1 MKKDLLKL
9 LDLST
14 EDITLILDTS
24 DKLKA
29 EQKAG
34 KKHDFPAGKTLI
46 MIFEKNSTRT
56 RVSFEV
62 GMTQLGGHAIFMST
76 ADSQMKRGE
85 SLSDTARV
93 LSRYCDGIMIR
104 TYGQEDVEELAKHAT
119 IPLINGLTDL
129 EHPCQVLADLMT
141 IREHKG
147 KLKGLKVCWIGDGNN
162 MANSLIAGA
171 LKCGMDISVACPE
184 GYRPDKQYLDF
195 AATIKDNK
203 FELTDDPK
211 VAAKGADVVF
221 TDVWASMGQES
232 EAKQREK
239 AFAGYQV
246 NDEIMALTNP
256 GCMIQHC
263 LPAHKGEEITE
274 KVFEAHAQEI
284 FDEAENRLHVQKG
297 IMYLLMKK

>member
-9 LDLST
+9 LDLSP

-29 EQKAG
+29 EWKAG
-34 KKHDFPAGKTLI
+34 KKHDFPAGKTLA
-46 MIFEKNSTRT
+46 MIFAKNSTRT

-62 GMTQLGGHAIFMST
+62 GMTHFNGHAIFMSSS
-76 ADSQMKRGE
+76 DSQMKRGE
-85 SLSDTARV
+85 AISDTART
-93 LSRYCDGIMIR
+93 LSRYVDGIMIR
-104 TYGQEDVEELAKHAT
+104 TYEQEEVEELAKHAT
-119 IPLINGLTDL
+119 IPVINGLTDFA
-129 EHPCQVLADLMT
+129 HPCQILADLMT

-147 KLKGLKVCWIGDGNN
+147 KLKGLKACWIGDGNN
-162 MANSLIAGA
+162 MANSLIVGC
-171 LKCGMDISVACPE
+171 LKSGMDISAACPE
-184 GYRPDKQYLDF
+184 GYRPDKKALDF
-195 AATIKDNK
+195 AATVKDNK

-211 VAAKGADVVF
+211 IAAKGADVVF

-232 EAKQREK
+232 EAKERER

-246 NDEIMALTNP
+246 NDDIMALTNN
-256 GCMIQHC
+256 GCMVQHC

-274 KVFEAHAQEI
+274 KVFEKHSLEI

-297 IMYLLMKK
+297 IIYLLMKK